1 MPLINSGINFILTW
15 SENCVI
21 YKVDKA
27 TNFALTDTK
36 LYVPAI
42 TSSIQD
48 TTTKIEIK
56 IQMHNKLE

>member
-15 SENCVI
+15 SGNCVI

-27 TNFALTDTK
+27 INFAVTDTK

-42 TSSIQD
+42 TSSIQN

-56 IQMHNKLE
+56 IQMHNKR

>member
-15 SENCVI
+15 SESCVI

-27 TNFALTDTK
+27 INFAVTDTK

-42 TSSIQD
+42 TSSIQN

-56 IQMHNKLE
+56 IQMHNKR

>member
-27 TNFALTDTK
+27 INFAITDTK

-42 TSSIQD
+42 TSSIQN

-56 IQMHNKLE
+56 IQMHNKR